1 MIKYYAWVTAE
12 RIERREVTKETACYV
27 TAIVNGRTT
36 RDAKRLDHCGYFDT
50 WQEAHAFLISHRE
63 HQIDVLER
71 SLAQERAKLKKLMEM
86 TE

>member
-1 MIKYYAWVTAE
+1 MIKYFAWATLGK
-12 RIERREVTKETACYV
+12 IEKREVTKETTHYV
-27 TAIVNGRTT
+27 TAIVNGHTT